1 MGVPNHQH
9 ALARILT
16 PVVLGALLLGA
27 AGCGT
32 LGSAS
37 SCGRDAHG
45 LPTCPVPNS
54 FIQAQP
60 GASLVY
66 PGSTVISRFG
76 SGEAHYI
83 GSTNPADAG
92 LFAATTAPMATV
104 DAWYQSWLTSHG
116 WHPAQAL
123 ALGPIQISSQAY
135 AKDGRESFVVG
146 ADSQQNAR
154 MQGYKIPTRLQ
165 SQTLYDTTFIIEPY
179 GNAG

>member
-16 PVVLGALLLGA
+16 PIILGTLLLGA

-32 LGSAS
+32 VGSAS

-45 LPTCPVPNS
+45 LPTCPVSNS

-60 GASLVY
+60 EASLVY
-66 PGSTVISRFG
+66 PGSTVISRSG

-92 LFAATTAPMATV
+92 VFAATTAPMTTV
-104 DAWYQSWLTSHG
+104 DAWYQGWLTSHG
-116 WHPAQAL
+116 WRPAQAL
-123 ALGPIQISSQAY
+123 ALGPIEISSQAY

-146 ADSQQNAR
+146 ASDLRFASLD
-154 MQGYKIPTRLQ
+154 YKIPTRLQ

-179 GNAG
+179 KNAG